1 MRYYACAL
9 VGWTRCLGGRG
20 VVCMCSSGGWL
31 ARHGGALRRY
41 AAAPGSQWGLAY
53 QQPTRARVSRVYV
66 LEVGQ
71 SLYGFQSHQLPSVR
85 DRVRIRFVVPS

>member
-1 MRYYACAL
+1 MKR
-9 VGWTRCLGGRG
+9 VGARSVERGRARERGGVGVCLAVLRTWRCL
-20 VVCMCSSGGWL
+20 SWD
-31 ARHGGALRRY
+31 
-41 AAAPGSQWGLAY
+41 WGLAY